1 MLVQNFQCSRSF
13 HSPAVRSPD
22 TCSSERL
29 ALLLRLET
37 GSSSSQELLSSLSE
51 ARYTVFDETERSE
64 LFLGVALATTDD
76 FLAYVLEP
84 DVESMDAEPPSSPAK
99 PSLTPAEPAALSE
112 KPADFPRLPPRTV
125 FPVVCKPSTVFK
137 TLLISFVNLTSAVE
151 KEGDGFDDAA
161 KYFTDPLSRSED
173 AFALGS
179 PLVLCSCDID
189 GETVITVSTL
199 VSSSSEISV
208 VSLLVLS
215 LQLMNMK
222 AHAITVDKKNLFF
235 MMYSFFL
242 LN

>member
-1 MLVQNFQCSRSF
+1 MLVQNFQCSKSF
-13 HSPAVRSPD
+13 HSPAVSNPED
-22 TCSSERL
+22 SSSERL
-29 ALLLRLET
+29 AFLFFLEA

-51 ARYTVFDETERSE
+51 ARYTVLDDERSE

-76 FLAYVLEP
+76 LLAYVFEAP
-84 DVESMDAEPPSSPAK
+84 VASMDAEPPSSPAK

-161 KYFTDPLSRSED
+161 KYFTAPLLSGALGDPLCLYS
-173 AFALGS
+173 G
-179 PLVLCSCDID
+179 VVD

-208 VSLLVLS
+208 VSLFVLS
-215 LQLMNMK
+215 LQLMNIK
-222 AHAITVDKKNLFF
+222 AHAITAVKKILFF
-235 MMYSFFL
+235 MIYSFFL

>member
-1 MLVQNFQCSRSF
+1 
-13 HSPAVRSPD
+13 
-22 TCSSERL
+22 
-29 ALLLRLET
+29 LRLVT

-64 LFLGVALATTDD
+64 LFLGAALATTDD
-76 FLAYVLEP
+76 FLAYVFEAP
-84 DVESMDAEPPSSPAK
+84 VESMDAEPPSSPAK
-99 PSLTPAEPAALSE
+99 PSLTPAEPAAPSE
-112 KPADFPRLPPRTV
+112 KPADSPRLPPRTV
-125 FPVVCKPSTVFK
+125 FPVVCRPL
-137 TLLISFVNLTSAVE
+137 TLFMTLSMSFVNLTSAVE

-161 KYFTDPLSRSED
+161 KYFTVPLSTGALGDPLCLYS
-173 AFALGS
+173 G
-179 PLVLCSCDID
+179 VVD
-189 GETVITVSTL
+189 GETVITVSIR

-215 LQLMNMK
+215 LQLMNIN